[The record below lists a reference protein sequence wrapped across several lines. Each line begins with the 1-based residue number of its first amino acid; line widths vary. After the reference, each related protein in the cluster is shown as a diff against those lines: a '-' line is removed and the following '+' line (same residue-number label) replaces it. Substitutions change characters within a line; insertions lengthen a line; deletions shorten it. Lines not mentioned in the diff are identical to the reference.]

1 MIYTFDYDTG
11 YDPAMPTVDI
21 TIVKPSTD
29 EERVVTAVIDS
40 GADATF
46 IPEHILKQLHIPQ
59 VGWVSVRGVAGF
71 SYRVPIYIASLKIQ
85 ELSLGF
91 VRVGGDQHGNQM
103 ILGRDVLNQFIIT
116 LNGLANVV
124 ELSD

>member
-1 MIYTFDYDTG
+1 MIYTFNYDTH
-11 YDPAMPTVDI
+11 YDPAMPNVDI
-21 TIVKPSTD
+21 KIVKPGTRQ
-29 EERVVTAVIDS
+29 ERVVTAIVDS

-46 IPEHILKQLHIPQ
+46 IPEQLLKQLNIPQ
-59 VGWVSVRGVAGF
+59 TGWVSARGVAGF
-71 SYRVPIYIASLKIQ
+71 SYRVPTYIVSLRIQ

-91 VRVGGDQHGNQM
+91 VRVGGDQHSDHM